1 MITLRE
7 LARLAAEHAD
17 DLDHPVA
24 PFRVGAVEH
33 DTDATPLLMGVVNLS
48 QDSWYRESIA
58 PSAAQAVRR
67 GRVLAAQGAA
77 IVDVGA
83 ESVVAG
89 TRRVG
94 PAEQV
99 AALVPVVRGLHA
111 AGVVVSV
118 ESYAP
123 EVVAATLAAGAQ
135 VLNLT
140 GSADDAAMFDLAAA
154 HDAALVLCHV
164 HGANPRELAAAAAL
178 GAGPARDP
186 YPAMAE
192 AFAARVVDA
201 RARGVTAGICLDPG
215 VGFGFASATSLDR
228 VRHQAALLLNSF
240 RLRRLGLPIC
250 HALPG
255 GLDFFEEEATTAE
268 GFFAVLA
275 ALGGTGIH
283 RTHEVARVR
292 GVLAA
297 VGGLSVD

>member
-24 PFRVGAVEH
+24 PFRIGAVEH

-67 GRVLAAQGAA
+67 GTVLAAQGAA
-77 IVDVGA
+77 VVDVGA

-99 AALVPVVRGLHA
+99 AALVTVVRDLHA

-164 HGANPRELAAAAAL
+164 GGANPRELDGAAV
-178 GAGPARDP
+178 ARDP

-192 AFAARVVDA
+192 AFAARVADA

-215 VGFGFASATSLDR
+215 VGFGFTSATSLDR
-228 VRHQAALLLNSF
+228 VRHQAVVLLNSF

-255 GLDFFEEEATTAE
+255 GLDFFEEESTTAE